1 MNSVCASGLVRC
13 ADAVRR
19 PEVVRGVENESAV
32 GAPLKEL
39 IIETEDARPALAD
52 GHAIDPALWRCVSIN
67 NLKLRV
73 GTKASWKEVP
83 AGIAK
88 LKGLVQLVPPPCRH
102 CSRQGLSFPQHPGRL
117 LCTRSCGCRSEQWVA
132 LECSIAHPTE
142 AQTVPCR
149 FAGAELPSELAAT
162 GCSCR

>member
-1 MNSVCASGLVRC
+1 MRC

-88 LKGLVQLVPPPCRH
+88 LKGLVQLVPPVQQTRPLFPHTH
-102 CSRQGLSFPQHPGRL
+102 CS
-117 LCTRSCGCRSEQWVA
+117 
-132 LECSIAHPTE
+132 
-142 AQTVPCR
+142 
-149 FAGAELPSELAAT
+149 AGLAAVH
-162 GCSCR
+162 RQY